1 MERFVSRTFVFAFSS
16 MTPKPKRKSLNGGKR
31 RNSMFADLIVT
42 VAVFVFGFA
51 LYSVLCDFVE
61 WGFGILEPVE
71 QERGEQ

>member
-1 MERFVSRTFVFAFSS
+1 
-16 MTPKPKRKSLNGGKR
+16 
-31 RNSMFADLIVT
+31 MFADLIVT